1 MDAITRGTPL
11 KSIFVDDQKVR
22 LFLEAFDVSLRELA
36 RRMGC
41 DHAYLLRVLRQ
52 KQQISIRYATR
63 LVEVLG
69 EIARTNPLAPF
80 AFMRETPAA
89 QAPAA
94 AAPVPLAELKAIPPS
109 EAVA

>member
-11 KSIFVDDQKVR
+11 KSIWIDDDKVR

-41 DHAYLLRVLRQ
+41 DHAYLLRVLRK
-52 KQQISIRYATR
+52 KQQISTRYATR
-63 LVEVLG
+63 LVEVLQ

-80 AFMRETPAA
+80 AFMREMPS
-89 QAPAA
+89 AA
-94 AAPVPLAELKAIPPS
+94 ATTALGPAPLPQIELATRT